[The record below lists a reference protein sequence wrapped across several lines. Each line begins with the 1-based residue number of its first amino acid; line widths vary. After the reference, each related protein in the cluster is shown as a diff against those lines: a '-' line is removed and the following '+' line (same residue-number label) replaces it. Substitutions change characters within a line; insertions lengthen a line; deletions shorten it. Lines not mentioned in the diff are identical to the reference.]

1 MQEKLSDYID
11 KLYLLES
18 RIKLNANA
26 PVLECFD
33 LNTSDIIAIQNA
45 GKQIAKFVGLTNL
58 TFVIST
64 VRQKEGVGGHIE
76 LNDNPNDGVFIEVCD
91 SMLKSK
97 DAVLATLAHEIC
109 HKFLH
114 INNINCGHG
123 LQHTYEN
130 EILTDITAV
139 YLGMGKLMLNGC
151 EWSSVRTERHGDT
164 TQRITETLKTGYL
177 KIDQF
182 ATVYNIVCTIRNVEL
197 KLRKSGLKPDAQYA
211 YDSQRNALKK
221 TIMGLSNPDDFR
233 KKLFDSFTNVKEQI
247 QTRLAEIERDVIY
260 IKKALIEN
268 IEEYLNIKHKQ
279 VTNLSSELENLFK
292 NTEGND
298 KLLSLNLI
306 KAKQNIDTSIKE
318 LEDKESDLSKHAK
331 NVRSVALYMLSKIPQ
346 FKKPIDDMFKTVR
359 CWNDQT
365 ILKVPTG
372 KTKVKIK
379 CPKCGYQFVVNSN
392 PTLKKANFL
401 LNLFSKKDKAL
412 QGDIVRKN

>member
-1 MQEKLSDYID
+1 MYSLKKFLDGLEHYELVRLKQQIEKGNLDIE
-11 KLYLLES
+11 KEIRES
-18 RIKLNANA
+18 IMEHEKKHGKFCATCSNTMD
-26 PVLECFD
+26 PY
-33 LNTSDIIAIQNA
+33 NTSNYTI
-45 GKQIAKFVGLTNL
+45 
-58 TFVIST
+58 
-64 VRQKEGVGGHIE
+64 
-76 LNDNPNDGVFIEVCD
+76 VF
-91 SMLKSK
+91 
-97 DAVLATLAHEIC
+97 
-109 HKFLH
+109 
-114 INNINCGHG
+114 G
-123 LQHTYEN
+123 
-130 EILTDITAV
+130 
-139 YLGMGKLMLNGC
+139 
-151 EWSSVRTERHGDT
+151 
-164 TQRITETLKTGYL
+164 
-177 KIDQF
+177 
-182 ATVYNIVCTIRNVEL
+182 
-197 KLRKSGLKPDAQYA
+197 
-211 YDSQRNALKK
+211 
-221 TIMGLSNPDDFR
+221 PDDFR